1 MNTNKNVIQITW
13 GIVLVVTGILV
24 ILQVPEKFNQMGDI
38 ASNNMFARACF
49 YGLGI
54 FLLIGG
60 IKKIITEFKNKPS
73 IQDKA

>member
-1 MNTNKNVIQITW
+1 MPVANAGNSLTINELQT
-13 GIVLVVTGILV
+13 VTLDAS
-24 ILQVPEKFNQMGDI
+24 LSSDPDNDI

-60 IKKIITEFKNKPS
+60 IKKNYH
-73 IQDKA
+73 